1 MRLRLA
7 AAMCAALLAAG
18 PALAQGDICPE
29 RTIRFMIPFPPGG
42 STDALARLIQPRMSE
57 LLGRTIVVENRGGAA
72 GSIGTAAAAA
82 APGDGCTV
90 LFVFDTH
97 ATNPT
102 LIPNLPFDT
111 RRDLAPLMLVGTNA
125 MVVTAHRST
134 PYTDFRQVIAEGKQP
149 GKEPAYGSIGN
160 GSLAHLAM
168 TQLQT
173 LGGFG
178 MTHVPYRGGG
188 PLVQDAAAGNVPL
201 AMATIVVLRPQMDA
215 GTIRPLAITGA
226 ERHPALPN
234 TPTMREL
241 GFEGFEAYA
250 WWGILMPSRTP
261 KPMQARMHAAL
272 ADAIGQPQARERLAG
287 LGMDLRISDPETF
300 ERFLNAEIDRW
311 GQVIREN
318 NITPG

>member
-7 AAMCAALLAAG
+7 AAVCAAMLTAG

-57 LLGRTIVVENRGGAA
+57 LLGRTILVENRGGAA

-111 RRDLAPLMLVGTNA
+111 KRDLAPLMLVGTNA
-125 MVVTAHRST
+125 MVVTAHRSAA
-134 PYTDFRQVIAEGKQP
+134 YTDFRQVIAEGKQP

-168 TQLQT
+168 TQLQK
-173 LGGFG
+173 LGGFS

-188 PLVQDAAAGNVPL
+188 PAVQDLLGGNIHWHMATVASSLGHIQGGRLRALGTTHTARVPTLPEVPTIAESGYPGYTLNEWNGLYAPAGTPEPALDRLHAAAL
-201 AMATIVVLRPQMDA
+201 
-215 GTIRPLAITGA
+215 
-226 ERHPALPN
+226 H
-234 TPTMREL
+234 
-241 GFEGFEAYA
+241 
-250 WWGILMPSRTP
+250 
-261 KPMQARMHAAL
+261 AL
-272 ADAIGQPQARERLAG
+272 AQDAVKSRIETLGALTVGSPRAEFARFVSDGRERMAQLVAEAK
-287 LGMDLRISDPETF
+287 IS
-300 ERFLNAEIDRW
+300 ID
-311 GQVIREN
+311 
-318 NITPG
+318 